1 MSGRIQYE
9 AWLMALGLAGGAWL
23 MMAYDILRLLRMA
36 VRHNSFWTG
45 EEDFLYW
52 LYAAGFTFMLLYEQN
67 NGVFRAY
74 VVAGVF
80 LGMILYDRIVS
91 RFLFR
96 CLKKAG
102 KCFRMIGNRLY
113 SGRRKTS
120 KEKEQVRDR

>member
-1 MSGRIQYE
+1 MSSQIQYE
-9 AWLMALGLAGGAWL
+9 ARLMVLSLAGGAWL
-23 MMAYDILRLLRMA
+23 MMAYDILRLLRLA

-45 EEDFLYW
+45 IEDFLYW

-67 NGVFRAY
+67 NGIFRAY

-80 LGMILYDRIVS
+80 AGMILYDRIVS

-102 KCFRMIGNRLY
+102 KCFKMIKNRL
-113 SGRRKTS
+113 SFGRRIAS

>member
-9 AWLMALGLAGGAWL
+9 AWLMALSLAGGAWL

-45 EEDFLYW
+45 VEDFLYW

-80 LGMILYDRIVS
+80 LGMIL
-91 RFLFR
+91 
-96 CLKKAG
+96 
-102 KCFRMIGNRLY
+102 
-113 SGRRKTS
+113 
-120 KEKEQVRDR
+120 

>member
-9 AWLMALGLAGGAWL
+9 AWLMALSLAGGAWL

-45 EEDFLYW
+45 VEDFLYW

-102 KCFRMIGNRLY
+102 KCFRMIDNRLY